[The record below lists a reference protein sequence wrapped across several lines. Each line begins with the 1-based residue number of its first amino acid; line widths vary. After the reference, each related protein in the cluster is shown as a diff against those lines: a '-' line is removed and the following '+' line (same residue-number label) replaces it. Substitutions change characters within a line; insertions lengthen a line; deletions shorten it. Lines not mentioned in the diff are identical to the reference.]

1 MRAMPVFTFAGLY
14 ASLENWIALHPGSFL
29 AILAL
34 TTACAFVATLHYG
47 DDARHEMDD
56 APKGGR

>member
-29 AILAL
+29 SIPAL